1 MTTEFTM
8 ILFVLVGLI
17 IGFVAGRSTSRAG
30 DAAKLHK
37 ELTKTRK
44 EFEQYKRDVQDHFI
58 GFNSLMEQLDTHY
71 QRMSQH
77 MAEQSEKLTDSKN
90 MYNFQPDV
98 PAEEKEMEA
107 AVSEGIHQPKDY
119 SGEPSGLLSDH
130 KTS

>member
-1 MTTEFTM
+1 
-8 ILFVLVGLI
+8 
-17 IGFVAGRSTSRAG
+17 
-30 DAAKLHK
+30 
-37 ELTKTRK
+37 
-44 EFEQYKRDVQDHFI
+44 
-58 GFNSLMEQLDTHY
+58 MEQLDTHY

-98 PAEEKEMEA
+98 PAEEKEPEA
-107 AVSEGIHQPKDY
+107 AVGEGIHQPKDY

>member
-1 MTTEFTM
+1 
-8 ILFVLVGLI
+8 
-17 IGFVAGRSTSRAG
+17 
-30 DAAKLHK
+30 
-37 ELTKTRK
+37 
-44 EFEQYKRDVQDHFI
+44 
-58 GFNSLMEQLDTHY
+58 
-71 QRMSQH
+71 MS
-77 MAEQSEKLTDSKN
+77 EQSDKLTDSKN

>member
-8 ILFVLVGLI
+8 ILFVVIGLI

-58 GFNSLMEQLDTHY
+58 GFSSLMEQLDVQY

-77 MAEQSEKLTDSKN
+77 MTEQSEKLTNSQTV
-90 MYNFQPDV
+90 YNFQPDV
-98 PAEEKEMEA
+98 PAEEKELPTP
-107 AVSEGIHQPKDY
+107 VNEGVHPPRDY
-119 SGEPSGLLSDH
+119 SGEPSGLLNDH
-130 KTS
+130 KS

>member
-58 GFNSLMEQLDTHY
+58 GEIEHVCDGVLVVESIT
-71 QRMSQH
+71 
-77 MAEQSEKLTDSKN
+77 
-90 MYNFQPDV
+90 
-98 PAEEKEMEA
+98 PAIEVAKVGMLLAGGGCHGDLRLGFESALGKE
-107 AVSEGIHQPKDY
+107 
-119 SGEPSGLLSDH
+119 
-130 KTS
+130 

>member
-58 GFNSLMEQLDTHY
+58 GFSGLMEQLDAQY
-71 QRMSQH
+71 QRLSQH
-77 MAEQSEKLTDSKN
+77 MTEQSEKLTYSQTI
-90 MYNFQPDV
+90 YSIQPDV
-98 PAEEKEMEA
+98 PAE
-107 AVSEGIHQPKDY
+107 
-119 SGEPSGLLSDH
+119 
-130 KTS
+130 